1 MISKNIL
8 EDFIMNKQKHLE
20 VWGILVIFLLFSGL
34 HFLYSGT
41 GLEIFKPFSAIN
53 ESVWEHLKIGFF
65 AAFFYAIF
73 EYVMGFKDNSNFI
86 FGKSIALLS
95 IPIFI
100 TIVFYSYTAIVGRS
114 VLWVDI
120 LTALISVIISQWIS
134 YKIAFSSNNFSRLAP
149 LGGILIIA
157 MIFAFILFTYFPP
170 DLGIFIE
177 KNE

>member
-1 MISKNIL
+1 MS
-8 EDFIMNKQKHLE
+8 KQKSLE
-20 VWGILVIFLLFSGL
+20 VWGILIIFLLFSGL

-65 AAFFYAIF
+65 AALFYAIF
-73 EYVMGFKDNSNFI
+73 EYFMGFKDNSNFI

-100 TIVFYSYTAIVGRS
+100 VIVFYSYTAIVGRS

-120 LTALISVIISQWIS
+120 LTAFISVVISQWIS
-134 YKIAFSSNNFSRLAP
+134 YKIAFSSKGFSRFTP
-149 LGGILIIA
+149 LGNILIIV
-157 MIFAFILFTYFPP
+157 MVFSFIFFTYFPP
-170 DLGIFIE
+170 DFGIFIE
-177 KNE
+177 KKQI

>member
-1 MISKNIL
+1 MS
-8 EDFIMNKQKHLE
+8 KQKSLE
-20 VWGILVIFLLFSGL
+20 VWGILIIFLLFSGL

-65 AAFFYAIF
+65 AALFYAIF
-73 EYVMGFKDNSNFI
+73 EYFMGFKDNSNFI

-100 TIVFYSYTAIVGRS
+100 AIVFYSYTAILGRS

-120 LTALISVIISQWIS
+120 LTAFISVVISQWIS
-134 YKIAFSSNNFSRLAP
+134 YKIAFSSKGFSRFTP
-149 LGGILIIA
+149 LGNILIIV
-157 MIFAFILFTYFPP
+157 MVFSFIFFTYFPP
-170 DLGIFIE
+170 DFGIFIE
-177 KNE
+177 KKQI